1 MMKEAESTVFVVDD
15 DPSVRA
21 SLGRLFKS
29 VRLGAEVFA
38 SAREFL
44 ERAPAEG
51 PACLVLDVRL
61 PELSG
66 LDLQAELARAGV
78 AIPIVFITGH
88 GTVPMS
94 VQAMK
99 AGAADFLEKPVDD
112 QQLLDAVHRALDRDR
127 RARQERAEV
136 AELRRRLESLTPRER
151 EVLSYV
157 AAGWLNKQIAAELGT
172 SEKTVK
178 VHRARVMEKM
188 RVSSLAELARLAEKL
203 DLSLPEV

>member
-1 MMKEAESTVFVVDD
+1 MTEEKSTVFVVDD
-15 DPSVRA
+15 DPSVRGG
-21 SLGRLFKS
+21 LGRLFKT
-29 VRLGAEVFA
+29 VGLAVETFA

-44 ERAPAEG
+44 ERPLAEE

-78 AIPIVFITGH
+78 AIPIIFLTGH
-88 GTVPMS
+88 ASVPMS
-94 VQAMK
+94 VRAMK

-112 QQLLDAVHRALDRDR
+112 QQLLDAVHRALARDR
-127 RARQERAEV
+127 RARQDQAEV

-157 AAGWLNKQIAAELGT
+157 VAGRLNKQIAAELGT

-188 RVSSLAELARLAEKL
+188 KVSSLAELARLAEKL
-203 DLSLPEV
+203 DLSLPEA

>member
-1 MMKEAESTVFVVDD
+1 MTEEMGTVFVVDD
-15 DPSVRA
+15 DSSVRGG
-21 SLGRLFKS
+21 LGRLLKS
-29 VRLGAEVFA
+29 VGLAVETFA

-44 ERAPAEG
+44 ERGRAEG

-78 AIPIVFITGH
+78 AIPIIFITGH
-88 GTVPMS
+88 GNVPIS
-94 VQAMK
+94 VRAMK
-99 AGAADFLEKPVDD
+99 AGAADFMEKPVDD
-112 QQLLDAVHRALDRDR
+112 QQLLDAVHRALERDR
-127 RARQERAEV
+127 RVRQEQAEV

-151 EVLSYV
+151 EVLAHVV
-157 AAGWLNKQIAAELGT
+157 AGRLNKQIAAELGT

-188 RVSSLAELARLAEKL
+188 KVSSLPELVRAAEKL
-203 DLSLPEV
+203 ELSLPEA

>member
-1 MMKEAESTVFVVDD
+1 MTPEDGIVFVVDD
-15 DPSVRA
+15 DPSVRGGLA
-21 SLGRLFKS
+21 RLFKS
-29 VRLGAEVFA
+29 VGLAAEVFA

-78 AIPIVFITGH
+78 AIPIIFITGH
-88 GTVPMS
+88 GSVPIS
-94 VQAMK
+94 VRAMK
-99 AGAADFLEKPVDD
+99 AGAADFLEKPVDE
-112 QQLLDAVHRALDRDR
+112 QQLLDAVHRALERDR

-136 AELRRRLESLTPRER
+136 AERRRRLESLTPRER
-151 EVLSYV
+151 QVLAYV
-157 AAGWLNKQIAAELGT
+157 VVGRLNKQIAAELGT
-172 SEKTVK
+172 SEKTIK

-188 RVSSLAELARLAEKL
+188 NVASLAELARLAEKL
-203 DLSLPEV
+203 DLSPPEL

>member
-1 MMKEAESTVFVVDD
+1 MTEEMGTVFVVDD
-15 DPSVRA
+15 DSSVRGG
-21 SLGRLFKS
+21 LGRLLKS
-29 VRLGAEVFA
+29 VGLAVETFA

-44 ERAPAEG
+44 ERGRAEG

-78 AIPIVFITGH
+78 AIPIIFITGH
-88 GTVPMS
+88 GNVPIS
-94 VQAMK
+94 VRAMK
-99 AGAADFLEKPVDD
+99 AGAADFMEKPVDE
-112 QQLLDAVHRALDRDR
+112 QELLDAVHRALERDR
-127 RARQERAEV
+127 RVRQEQAEV

-151 EVLSYV
+151 EVLAHVV
-157 AAGWLNKQIAAELGT
+157 AGRLNKQIAAELGT

-188 RVSSLAELARLAEKL
+188 KVSSLPELVRAAEKL
-203 DLSLPEV
+203 ELSLPEA

>member
-1 MMKEAESTVFVVDD
+1 MTGAEGTVFVVDD
-15 DPSVRA
+15 DPSVRGGLA
-21 SLGRLFKS
+21 RLFKS
-29 VRLGAEVFA
+29 VGLAAEAFA

-44 ERAPAEG
+44 ELPSPEG

-66 LDLQAELARAGV
+66 LDLQTGLARAGV
-78 AIPIVFITGH
+78 AIPIIFITGY
-88 GTVPMS
+88 GTVPTS
-94 VQAMK
+94 VRAMK
-99 AGAADFLEKPVDD
+99 AGAADFLEKPVDE
-112 QQLLDAVHRALDRDR
+112 QQLLDAVHRALEQDR

-136 AELRRRLESLTPRER
+136 AERRRRLESLTPRER
-151 EVLSYV
+151 EVLAYV
-157 AAGWLNKQIAAELGT
+157 VAGRLNKQIAAELGT

-188 RVSSLAELARLAEKL
+188 KVASLAELARLAEKL